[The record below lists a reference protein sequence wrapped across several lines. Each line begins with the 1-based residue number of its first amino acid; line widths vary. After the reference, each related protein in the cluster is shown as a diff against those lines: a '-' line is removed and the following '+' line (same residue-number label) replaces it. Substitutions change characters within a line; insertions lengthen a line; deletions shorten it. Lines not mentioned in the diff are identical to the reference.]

1 MSGFGQRSKEHG
13 RYIQVEKFYTK
24 KNVTYLRRGKLA
36 LIKFSQAWVA
46 CLIAMGGGVSP
57 YHMIVAA
64 KTGIVG
70 SVGVLATSYLP
81 DAYRTTK
88 SNMVFT
94 FGTTFVG
101 DIVVVPTH
109 YGPVWM
115 EALLTGLL
123 AAFFTLMFHHTKKFI
138 NNVYQLH

>member
-1 MSGFGQRSKEHG
+1 M
-13 RYIQVEKFYTK
+13 
-24 KNVTYLRRGKLA
+24 TYLKRGRLA

-46 CLIAMGGGVSP
+46 CLITMAGGVSP

-64 KTGIVG
+64 KTGLVG
-70 SVGVLATSYLP
+70 SVGVLATSFLP
-81 DAYRTTK
+81 EAYRTTR

-115 EALLTGLL
+115 EAFLTGLL
-123 AAFFTLMFHHTKKFI
+123 AAFFTLIFHHTKKFI
-138 NNVYQLH
+138 NKVYQSH